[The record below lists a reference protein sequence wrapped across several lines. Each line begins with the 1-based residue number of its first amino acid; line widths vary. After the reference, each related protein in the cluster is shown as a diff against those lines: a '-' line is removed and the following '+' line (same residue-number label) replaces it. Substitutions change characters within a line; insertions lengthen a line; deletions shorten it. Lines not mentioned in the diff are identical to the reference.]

1 METSAQVLARFR
13 EDLWA
18 TYARLESS
26 SDDERFFG
34 SVTLIVPGCTGLTI
48 VSSTTQITE
57 RTAANIRCDS
67 SEYVLCAYQL
77 KGHGFA
83 EQDGRLAETQPGQFV
98 LYDTTRPYRLSF
110 DGPFARR
117 VFRLPR
123 KLLERRA
130 AAFSQM
136 MARPF
141 DGTQG
146 PGVLVTSLGG
156 LLADQRPVL
165 DADQFKEIEFAA
177 CEFLGAALNI
187 IGRGSDD
194 SSDAMYRRL
203 IGALELHL
211 DESPFDLDRFASEQG
226 ISVRTLQRLF
236 KRHQT
241 TPSRW
246 VLERRL
252 ERIAGQLRTPAYDA
266 RAITD
271 LALSGG
277 FNDLGHF
284 NRAFRARY
292 GMAPS
297 QWRTSR

>member
-1 METSAQVLARFR
+1 METSAQVLARWR

-26 SDDERFFG
+26 SDDDRFFG

-57 RTAANIRCDS
+57 RTAANIRSDS

-77 KGHGFA
+77 NGHGFA
-83 EQDGRLAETQPGQFV
+83 EQDGRLAETHPGQFV

-110 DGPFARR
+110 DGPFAQR

-123 KLLERRA
+123 KLLDRRA
-130 AAFSQM
+130 AGFSQM

-141 DGTQG
+141 DGTRG
-146 PGVLVTSLGG
+146 PGVLVMSLGG

-165 DADQFKEIEFAA
+165 DADEFKEIEFAA
-177 CEFLGAALNI
+177 CEFLSAALNI
-187 IGRGSDD
+187 IGRGSGD
-194 SSDAMYRRL
+194 SLDAMYRRL

-211 DESPFDLDRFASEQG
+211 DESPIDLDRFASEQG

-266 RAITD
+266 RSITD

-284 NRAFRARY
+284 NRAFRAHY
-292 GMAPS
+292 GMTPS

>member
-1 METSAQVLARFR
+1 METSAQVLARWR

-26 SDDERFFG
+26 SDDDRFFG
-34 SVTLIVPGCTGLTI
+34 SVSLIVPGCNGLT
-48 VSSTTQITE
+48 VVDSTTQVTE
-57 RTAANIRCDS
+57 RTAANIRSDS

-83 EQDGRLAETQPGQFV
+83 EQDDRLARTHPGEFV

-110 DGPFARR
+110 EGPFAQR

-130 AAFSQM
+130 AGFSQM

-141 DGTQG
+141 NGTRG
-146 PGVLVTSLGG
+146 PGVLVASLGG
-156 LLADQRPVL
+156 LLADQRPLL
-165 DADQFKEIEFAA
+165 DAEEFKEIEFAA

-187 IGRGSDD
+187 VGRGGTNNL
-194 SSDAMYRRL
+194 DAMYRRL
-203 IGALELHL
+203 IGALEAHL
-211 DESPFDLDRFASEQG
+211 DDEPFNIVNFARGQG

-236 KRHQT
+236 NRHQT

-246 VLERRL
+246 MLERRL
-252 ERIAGQLRTPAYDA
+252 ERIAGQLRAPAYAA
-266 RAITD
+266 RSITD
-271 LALSGG
+271 IALSAG

-292 GMAPS
+292 GMSPS
-297 QWRTSR
+297 QWRMNR

>member
-1 METSAQVLARFR
+1 METPAQVLARWR

-26 SDDERFFG
+26 SDDDCFFG
-34 SVTLIVPGCTGLTI
+34 SVSLIVPGCTGLTI

-57 RTAANIRCDS
+57 RTAANIRSDS
-67 SEYVLCAYQL
+67 SEYVLCAYQM

-83 EQDGRLAETQPGQFV
+83 EQDGRIAETHPGQFV

-110 DGPFARR
+110 DSPFAQR

-123 KLLERRA
+123 KLLDRRA

-141 DGTQG
+141 DGTRG

-165 DADQFKEIEFAA
+165 DADEFKEIEFAA

-187 IGRGSDD
+187 IARNGSDKF
-194 SSDAMYRRL
+194 DAMYRRL
-203 IGALELHL
+203 IGALEAHL
-211 DESPFDLDRFASEQG
+211 DDGPFDLEHFASEQG
-226 ISVRTLQRLF
+226 LSVRTLQRLF
-236 KRHQT
+236 KKHQT

-246 VLERRL
+246 MLERRL
-252 ERIAGQLRTPAYDA
+252 EKIAGQLRAPAYGA
-266 RAITD
+266 RSITD
-271 LALSGG
+271 IALSGG

-292 GMAPS
+292 GMSPT
-297 QWRTSR
+297 QWRAGR

>member
-1 METSAQVLARFR
+1 METPAQVLARWR

-26 SDDERFFG
+26 SDDDRFFG
-34 SVTLIVPGCTGLTI
+34 SVTLIVPGCTGLT
-48 VSSTTQITE
+48 VVDSTTQITE
-57 RTAANIRCDS
+57 RTTANIRSDS

-83 EQDGRLAETQPGQFV
+83 EQDGRIAETQPGEFV

-110 DGPFARR
+110 DGPFAQR

-130 AAFSQM
+130 AGFSQM

-141 DGTQG
+141 NGTRG

-156 LLADQRPVL
+156 LLANQRSLL
-165 DADQFKEIEFAA
+165 DADEFKEIEFAA

-187 IGRGSDD
+187 IGRSDND
-194 SSDAMYRRL
+194 NLDRMYRRL
-203 IGALELHL
+203 IGALEAHL
-211 DESPFDLDRFASEQG
+211 EDSPFDLGQFAGEQG
-226 ISVRTLQRLF
+226 ISLRTLQRLF
-236 KRHQT
+236 KRYQT

-246 VLERRL
+246 MLERRL
-252 ERIAGQLRTPAYDA
+252 ERIAGQLRAPAYTS
-266 RAITD
+266 RSVTD
-271 LALSGG
+271 LALSNG

-284 NRAFRARY
+284 NRAFRVRY
-292 GMAPS
+292 GMSPS
-297 QWRTSR
+297 EWRSNR